1 METLLKDLRF
11 GVRMLLKKP
20 AFTAIAVLT
29 LALGIGANT
38 AIFSV
43 VNTVLLRPLPFPH
56 PERLV
61 RVTSDYT
68 RLNLTDGGLSGLEL
82 ADYRDHADVFDEISG
97 VYPINANI
105 TWVDQAER
113 DEALLGDVNCL
124 WLLA

>member
-20 AFTAIAVLT
+20 AFTLIAVLT

-43 VNTVLLRPLPFPH
+43 VNTVLLRPLPYPQ

-61 RVTSDYT
+61 TMRANQSVLDLDDIKARSPVFSAYGGVVMQALDYT
-68 RLNLTDGGLSGLEL
+68 GE
-82 ADYRDHADVFDEISG
+82 
-97 VYPINANI
+97 
-105 TWVDQAER
+105 AEP
-113 DEALLGDVNCL
+113 LQV
-124 WLLA
+124 